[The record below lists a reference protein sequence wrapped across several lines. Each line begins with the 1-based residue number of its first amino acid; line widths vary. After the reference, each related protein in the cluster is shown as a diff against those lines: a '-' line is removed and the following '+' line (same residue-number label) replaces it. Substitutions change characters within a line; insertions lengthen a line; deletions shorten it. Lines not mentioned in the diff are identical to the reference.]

1 MSALTLYH
9 VHLPDGSVSAPL
21 PAGQIRAMIEAGD
34 ITLDSQLCRR
44 GEQTWTLARY
54 VLPDERT
61 PRRDFAACPPSLPGA
76 YSTEVA
82 AAPVPVG
89 EGLVKAAKIFAG
101 LGVALF
107 LLGWMIAGPLAAGYG
122 GGGALALALV
132 LGVVGGCLKG

>member
-1 MSALTLYH
+1 MSTLTLYH

-21 PAGQIRAMIEAGD
+21 PLGQVKAMIEAGD

-61 PRRDFAACPPSLPGA
+61 PHREFAACPPSLPGLKSA
-76 YSTEVA
+76 EVA

-101 LGVALF
+101 LGVLLF
-107 LLGWMIAGPLAAGYG
+107 LLGWLALGPIGAGLG
-122 GGGALALALV
+122 GGVLSLALV
-132 LGVVGGCLKG
+132 LGVVGGCLK